1 MSVDKD
7 GSLEAPRN
15 IHDAGWYNQSAKP
28 GTPGGAVLLD
38 GHVSGPTQK
47 GVFYK
52 IETLNKGDIVTIE
65 RGDGKK
71 IDYKVVKVEIKKAT
85 NLDMTEMIL
94 PITKGTHGL
103 NLISC
108 TGKFNASNKTFED
121 RALVFTE
128 VSRIY

>member
-1 MSVDKD
+1 M
-7 GSLEAPRN
+7 
-15 IHDAGWYNQSAKP
+15 
-28 GTPGGAVLLD
+28 LD

-85 NLDMTEMIL
+85 NLDMTEMIS